1 LKIPVNPLSIIPVD
15 VFRLEVSF
23 EELDMSEMSGARYM
37 CEFMKAYGVSTYF
50 FMPSMLSHMLAVM
63 DDYPIRRIMT
73 HGEKAAVYMADGYA
87 RASGKPGICGAQA
100 IGASNLAAGLRDAH
114 MAHSPVISL
123 VGGRFAEQKYRFPY
137 QEIDD
142 FSMFECT
149 TKANYQVDVADRIP
163 DMMRQAFREATSGNP
178 GPVNLQFYGNHGEIE
193 RDIIDHEVIVEERH
207 KSIPAYR
214 PLPDMEDVEKVA
226 ARLQAAARPIIVAG
240 GGARVSGAGAEII
253 ELAEKLQIPILNS
266 TGAMALTPENHPLYC
281 GVPGTY
287 SRSCSNKAMLASD
300 LVLFVGSEVGGQLT
314 HFWKLPKT
322 GTEIIQIGID
332 ANDLGRNYPNS
343 VSVLGD
349 AKVTIE
355 ALVGAVTKR
364 EAGSWVAEVQKMVA
378 DWRAEI
384 EPYRNSDAVP
394 MRPER
399 VLKELSDCLPED
411 VLVVSD
417 TGHSAMWLSQQLWMN
432 STKWDL
438 IRCAGSLGWGFPA
451 SLGAK
456 CAFPDRPVVGFV
468 GDGGYWYHLQEM
480 ETAVR
485 FGINSVTVVNNN
497 NSMNQEIG
505 VYTKAYDG
513 NPSDQWGTMWKF
525 TDVNLTRVAEEMG
538 AFAIRVEKPEDIAP
552 AMDKAFAS
560 GRPAL
565 VEVMTDIDA
574 LSPNASLG

>member
-1 LKIPVNPLSIIPVD
+1 
-15 VFRLEVSF
+15 
-23 EELDMSEMSGARYM
+23 MSEMSGARYM

-87 RASGKPGICGAQA
+87 RASGKPGVCGAQA

>member
-1 LKIPVNPLSIIPVD
+1 
-15 VFRLEVSF
+15 
-23 EELDMSEMSGARYM
+23 MSEMSGARYM

-87 RASGKPGICGAQA
+87 RASGKPGVCGAQA
-100 IGASNLAAGLRDAH
+100 IGASNLAAGLRDAQ
-114 MAHSPVISL
+114 MSHSPVISL

-149 TKANYQVDVADRIP
+149 TKANYQIDVADRIP

-207 KSIPAYR
+207 TRIPAYR
-214 PLPDMEDVEKVA
+214 PRPDMADVEKVA
-226 ARLQAAARPIIVAG
+226 ERLQAAARPIIVAG

-253 ELAEKLQIPILNS
+253 DLAEKLQIPILNS

-287 SRSCSNKAMLASD
+287 SRSCSNHAMLAAD

-314 HFWKLPKT
+314 HFWRLPKP

-343 VSVLGD
+343 GSVLGD
-349 AKVTIE
+349 AKVTLE
-355 ALVGAVTKR
+355 ALIDSVNKR
-364 EAGSWVAEVQKMVA
+364 EAGAWVAEVQKMVA
-378 DWRAEI
+378 DWRTEI
-384 EPYRNSDAVP
+384 EPFRNSNAIP

-456 CAFPDRPVVGFV
+456 CAFPDRPVVAFV

-497 NSMNQEIG
+497 KSMNQEIN

-525 TDVNLTRVAEEMG
+525 TDVNLTRIAEEMG

-574 LSPNASLG
+574 LSPGASLG

>member
-1 LKIPVNPLSIIPVD
+1 
-15 VFRLEVSF
+15 
-23 EELDMSEMSGARYM
+23 MSEMSGARYM

-87 RASGKPGICGAQA
+87 RASGKPGVCGAQA
-100 IGASNLAAGLRDAH
+100 IGASNLAAGLRDAQ
-114 MAHSPVISL
+114 MSHSPVISL

-149 TKANYQVDVADRIP
+149 TKANYQIDVADRIP

-207 KSIPAYR
+207 TRIPAYR
-214 PLPDMEDVEKVA
+214 PRPDMADVEKVA
-226 ARLQAAARPIIVAG
+226 ERLQAAARPIIVAG

-253 ELAEKLQIPILNS
+253 DLAEKLQIPILNS

-287 SRSCSNKAMLASD
+287 SRSCSNHAMLAAD

-314 HFWKLPKT
+314 HFWRLPKP

-343 VSVLGD
+343 GSVLGD
-349 AKVTIE
+349 AKVTLE
-355 ALVGAVTKR
+355 ALIDSVNKR
-364 EAGSWVAEVQKMVA
+364 EAGAWVAEVQKMVA
-378 DWRAEI
+378 DWRTEI
-384 EPYRNSDAVP
+384 EPFRNSNAIP

-456 CAFPDRPVVGFV
+456 CAFPDRPVVAFV

-497 NSMNQEIG
+497 KSMNQEIN
-505 VYTKAYDG
+505 VYTRAYDG

-525 TDVNLTRVAEEMG
+525 TDVNLTRIAEEMG

-574 LSPNASLG
+574 LSPGASLG

>member
-1 LKIPVNPLSIIPVD
+1 
-15 VFRLEVSF
+15 
-23 EELDMSEMSGARYM
+23 MSEMSGARYM

>member
-1 LKIPVNPLSIIPVD
+1 
-15 VFRLEVSF
+15 
-23 EELDMSEMSGARYM
+23 M

>member
-1 LKIPVNPLSIIPVD
+1 
-15 VFRLEVSF
+15 
-23 EELDMSEMSGARYM
+23 MSKMSGAQYM

-50 FMPSMLSHMLAVM
+50 FMPSMLSHTLAVM
-63 DDYPIRRIMT
+63 DEYPIRRIMT
-73 HGEKAAVYMADGYA
+73 HGEKSAVYMADGYA
-87 RASGKPGICGAQA
+87 RASGKPGVCGAQA
-100 IGASNLAAGLRDAH
+100 IGASNLAAGLRDAY
-114 MAHSPVISL
+114 MANSPVISL
-123 VGGRFAEQKYRFPY
+123 VGGRFSEQKYRSPY

-149 TKANYQVDVADRIP
+149 TKANYQIDIADRIP

-207 KSIPAYR
+207 TRIPAYR
-214 PLPDMEDVEKVA
+214 PRPDMADVEKVA
-226 ARLQAAARPIIVAG
+226 ERLQAAARPLIVAG

-287 SRSCSNKAMLASD
+287 SRSCSNHAMLAAD
-300 LVLFVGSEVGGQLT
+300 LVLFVGSEIGGQLT
-314 HFWKLPKT
+314 HFWRLPKP

-343 VSVLGD
+343 SSILGD
-349 AKVTIE
+349 AKVTLE
-355 ALVGAVTKR
+355 ALVGSVNKR
-364 EAGSWVAEVQKMVA
+364 EAGAWVAEVQKMVA

-384 EPYRNSDAVP
+384 EPFRNSDAIP

-411 VLVVSD
+411 VLVVAD

-456 CAFPDRPVVGFV
+456 CAFPDRPVVAFV

-497 NSMNQEIG
+497 NSMNQEIN

-513 NPSDQWGTMWKF
+513 SPSDQWGTMWKF
-525 TDVNLTRVAEEMG
+525 TEVNLTRIAEEMG

-552 AMDKAFAS
+552 AMDKAFAA

-574 LSPNASLG
+574 LSPGASLG

>member
-1 LKIPVNPLSIIPVD
+1 
-15 VFRLEVSF
+15 
-23 EELDMSEMSGARYM
+23 
-37 CEFMKAYGVSTYF
+37 
-50 FMPSMLSHMLAVM
+50 
-63 DDYPIRRIMT
+63 
-73 HGEKAAVYMADGYA
+73 
-87 RASGKPGICGAQA
+87 SGKPGICGAQA

-123 VGGRFAEQKYRFPY
+123 VGGRFSEQKYRFPY

-149 TKANYQVDVADRIP
+149 TKANYQIDTADRIP

-193 RDIIDHEVIVEERH
+193 RDIIDQEVIVEERH
-207 KSIPAYR
+207 TSIPAYR
-214 PLPDMEDVEKVA
+214 PRPDIADVEKVA
-226 ARLQAAARPIIVAG
+226 ERLQAAARPIIVAG
-240 GGARVSGAGAEII
+240 GGARVSGAGAEITA
-253 ELAEKLQIPILNS
+253 LAEKLQIPILNS

-300 LVLFVGSEVGGQLT
+300 LVLFIGSEVGGQLT
-314 HFWKLPKT
+314 HFWKLPKP

-349 AKVTIE
+349 AKVTVE
-355 ALVGAVTKR
+355 ALVGAVNKR

-384 EPYRNSDAVP
+384 EPYRNSDATP

-417 TGHSAMWLSQQLWMN
+417 TGHSAMWLSQQLWMD
-432 STKWDL
+432 STKWDI

-456 CAFPDRPVVGFV
+456 CAFPDRPVVCFT

-497 NSMNQEIG
+497 KSMNQEIG

-525 TDVNLTRVAEEMG
+525 TDVNLTKIAEDMG

-552 AMDKAFAS
+552 AMDKAFAA

-574 LSPNASLG
+574 LSPGASLS

>member
-1 LKIPVNPLSIIPVD
+1 MNPLSIIPVD

-214 PLPDMEDVEKVA
+214 PLPDMADVEKVA

>member
-1 LKIPVNPLSIIPVD
+1 
-15 VFRLEVSF
+15 
-23 EELDMSEMSGARYM
+23 MSEMSGARYM

-87 RASGKPGICGAQA
+87 RASGKPGVCGAQA
-100 IGASNLAAGLRDAH
+100 IGASNLAAGLRDAQ
-114 MAHSPVISL
+114 MSHSPVISL

-149 TKANYQVDVADRIP
+149 TKANYQIDVADRIP

-207 KSIPAYR
+207 TRIPAYR
-214 PLPDMEDVEKVA
+214 PRPDMADVEKVA
-226 ARLQAAARPIIVAG
+226 ERLQAAARPIIVAG

-253 ELAEKLQIPILNS
+253 DLAEKLQIPILNS

-287 SRSCSNKAMLASD
+287 SRSCSNHAMLAAD

-314 HFWKLPKT
+314 HFWRLPKP

-343 VSVLGD
+343 GSVLGD
-349 AKVTIE
+349 AKVTLE
-355 ALVGAVTKR
+355 ALIDSVNKR
-364 EAGSWVAEVQKMVA
+364 EAGAWVAEVQKMVA
-378 DWRAEI
+378 DWRTEI
-384 EPYRNSDAVP
+384 EPFRNSNAIP

-456 CAFPDRPVVGFV
+456 CAFPDRPVVAFV

-497 NSMNQEIG
+497 KSMNQEIN
-505 VYTKAYDG
+505 VYTGAYDG

-525 TDVNLTRVAEEMG
+525 TDVNLTRIAEEMG

-574 LSPNASLG
+574 LSPGASLG